1 MFQAFK
7 KEFHKQ
13 VAAILPDQKYYTSP
27 HLSEVQ
33 MPIDVGHFLSQ
44 ALSRRTELEAR
55 DLISCSS
62 PWIDFDSESAQ
73 RTVNDFVTQLG
84 QQGRF
89 PKNELQKAL
98 VRAVDYCSQYLFQ
111 PVAAITA
118 FAVTDRER
126 IRSSIDIRRRAGYF
140 VYHTSVLQSL
150 ENYLNRMD
158 GVQFTLADIE
168 SHLRKEAVEE
178 ARDLDAE
185 GWLRL
190 IDPIMK
196 TVRIVYPESERVPV
210 QLIQLFL
217 EERAADGL
225 STALASAAELAGGHL
240 SADDMEREIRTFFE
254 PALTESPPSE
264 PVSTEDTE
272 LPLWKQFAKNERGVS
287 NNHSDIPSHETQAQP
302 LWKTYQQESVASE
315 TSIQPQ
321 IQPQT
326 QPQIQPQTR
335 TSTRSEETILG
346 DAIRYR
352 GRFIEELFESDPV
365 AFESAIDRLSG
376 VQSWEEASQILTQE
390 VFRKYRIDIYGETAI
405 LFTNAIEKQVKQR
418 S

>member
-150 ENYLNRMD
+150 ENYLNQMD

-225 STALASAAELAGGHL
+225 STALASAAELSGGHL

-287 NNHSDIPSHETQAQP
+287 NNHSDIPSHETKAQP

-315 TSIQPQ
+315 TS